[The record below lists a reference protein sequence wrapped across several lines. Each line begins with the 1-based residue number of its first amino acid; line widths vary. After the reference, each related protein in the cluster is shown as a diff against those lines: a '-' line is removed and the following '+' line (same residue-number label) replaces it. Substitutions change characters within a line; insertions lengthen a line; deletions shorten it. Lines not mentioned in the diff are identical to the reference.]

1 MPVALR
7 YVGSRLLAAVLV
19 VWGAATCAFLV
30 LQLVPGDPVDAV
42 VGGNTLVDAE
52 QREEIRHRYGL
63 DDPLLVQYLSYLG
76 RLAAGDLGDSYRL
89 QQPVS
94 AVLAEQLAPT
104 VELALYATVV
114 SIVLSVAVTVLTSG
128 RARWPRRLAEFLELV
143 VVSTPSFWFGIM
155 LLTVFSFRL
164 GWFPVSDSG
173 DPASLVLPVLTM
185 ALPIAAVLTQ
195 VMRDGLLTALE
206 QPFALTARAR
216 GLKEHTVRSRHALR
230 HAALP
235 ALTLAGWFTGTL
247 LGGAVVVESV
257 FARSGI
263 GRVALDAVTG
273 RDLPVVQGV
282 VTLSAVAFVAMG
294 AVVEALYAVADPRL
308 RKRTGVAAA

>member
-94 AVLAEQLAPT
+94 AVLAEQLTPT
-104 VELALYATVV
+104 VELALYATVL

-173 DPASLVLPVLTM
+173 DPGSLVLPVLTM

-308 RKRTGVAAA
+308 RRRTGVAAA